1 MFSFWWILM
10 AFVIGGTG
18 GILLMALVRV
28 AGDEPRQSVRV
39 RALSS
44 TAH

>member
-1 MFSFWWILM
+1 MFSFWWMLM
-10 AFVIGGTG
+10 AFVIGGAV

-28 AGDEPRQSVRV
+28 AGDEPRQLVRV
-39 RALSS
+39 RELSS